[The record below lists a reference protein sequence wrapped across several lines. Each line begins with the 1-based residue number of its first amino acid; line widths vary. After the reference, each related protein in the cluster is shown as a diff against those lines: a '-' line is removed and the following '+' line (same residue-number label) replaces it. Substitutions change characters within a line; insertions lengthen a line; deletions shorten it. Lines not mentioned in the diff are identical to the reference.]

1 MFITLEGIEGSGK
14 TTEIKFL
21 QCYLKKKNIDCV
33 FTREPGGTE
42 IGLQIRKIL
51 LNPDNTELKPD
62 AELLLYIADRTQ
74 HINEVILP
82 ALDAGKWVVCD
93 RYFDATLAYQ
103 GYARGLDI
111 AIMRNLH
118 QKMCRNLYPDL
129 TVVFD
134 LEPGHGLRRALGDLS
149 DGIRGGEESRFEM
162 EKLDFHTKIR
172 NGYLDLAEREPMR
185 FRVIDAS
192 GTPEEVHELFMTELE
207 DYINIYEVR

>member
-1 MFITLEGIEGSGK
+1 MFISLEGIEGSGK
-14 TTEIKFL
+14 TTEMKFL
-21 QCYLKKKNIDCV
+21 QGYFETKGIDCV

-42 IGLQIRKIL
+42 IGAQMRKIL
-51 LNPDNTELKPD
+51 LAPANTALEPY
-62 AELLLYIADRTQ
+62 AELLLYIADRVQ

-82 ALDAGKWVVCD
+82 ALNAGKWVVCD
-93 RYFDATLAYQ
+93 RYFDATLVYQ
-103 GYARGLDI
+103 GYARGLDME
-111 AIMRNLH
+111 IMRALH

-134 LEPGHGLRRALGDLS
+134 LEPEQGLRRALGDFAS
-149 DGIRGGEESRFEM
+149 GARGNEESRFEM

-172 NGYLDLAEREPMR
+172 NGYLDLAERDSIR

-192 GTPEEVHELFMTELE
+192 GTPEAVHALFMAELE